1 MTYDRTTFF
10 IGGEWAAPTT
20 NETIQVISPHTEEVI
35 ASVPDGA
42 PADIDAAVVA
52 ARRAFDEGP
61 WPRLS
66 PEERADA
73 LDRLAEAYAARL
85 DELATIITAEMG
97 SPILFSQLAQ
107 APMPLMM
114 LQYYSELARNFAFEE
129 RRQGPLG
136 PTIVRHEPVGV
147 VGAIAPW
154 NVPQFTSMSKLAP
167 ALAAGCTVVLKP
179 SPETPLDGYVLAEI
193 ILEAGLPEGVVNI
206 VAAGRE
212 TGEHLVTHPGVDKIA
227 FTGSTAAGRRIGSLC
242 GERLRPVTLELGGKS
257 AAIILD
263 DADIGVVAGGLEM
276 ASFINNGEACIAQTR
291 ILASTNRYDEVVEA
305 VATVASSLKIGDPM
319 EPTTQIGP
327 LVAERQRR
335 RVEDYIASGEQQ
347 GAKVVAGGGRPK
359 EMERGW
365 YVEPTVFGDVDN
377 SMRIAREEI
386 FGPVLAVIRYENEAD
401 AIRIANDN
409 DYGLAGS
416 VWTSDEEHGI
426 QVARQVQTGTLGIN
440 KYLMDFAS
448 PFGGWKASGLGSEFG
463 PEGMQAYLRN
473 KSIAI

>member
-1 MTYDRTTFF
+1 MSYDQTTFF
-10 IGGEWAAPTT
+10 VGGEWVAPATSG
-20 NETIQVISPHTEEVI
+20 TIQVVSPHTEEVI

-42 PADIDAAVVA
+42 PADIDAAVAA

-61 WPRLS
+61 WPRMS
-66 PEERADA
+66 PDERADA
-73 LDRLAEAYAARL
+73 LDRLAEAYTARL
-85 DELATIITAEMG
+85 DDMATIITAEMG

-114 LQYYSELARNFAFEE
+114 LQYYSDLARNFAFEE
-129 RRQGPLG
+129 RRQGPMS
-136 PTIVRHEPVGV
+136 PTIVCHEPVGV

-154 NVPQFTSMSKLAP
+154 NVPQFTTMSKLAP

-212 TGEHLVTHPGVDKIA
+212 TGEHLVTHPGVDKVA
-227 FTGSTAAGRRIGSLC
+227 FTGSTAAGRRIASLC

-263 DADIGVVAGGLEM
+263 DADIDVVSGGLEM
-276 ASFINNGEACIAQTR
+276 SSFLNNGEACIAQTR
-291 ILASTNRYDEVVEA
+291 ILASVARYDEVVDA
-305 VATVASSLKIGDPM
+305 VATVASSLSIGDPM
-319 EPTTQIGP
+319 EPSTQIGP

-335 RVEDYIASGEQQ
+335 RVEDYIAAGEQE
-347 GAKVVAGGGRPK
+347 GAKIVAGGGRPA
-359 EMERGW
+359 EMDRGW
-365 YVEPTVFGDVDN
+365 YVQPTVFGDVDN

-416 VWTSDEEHGI
+416 VWTSDEEHGVE
-426 QVARQVQTGTLGIN
+426 VARQVHTGTLGIN
-440 KYLMDFAS
+440 KYLMDLAS

-463 PEGMQAYLRN
+463 PEGMQAYLRS